1 MAKLNDVLRMLSPN
15 LEYVAY
21 GDNYEDIDWVG
32 KKPAITKEQFEAGRI
47 EYDAWKNN
55 RPIADAARSSV
66 KGGRVTN
73 SEAAFDISN
82 LFG

>member
-1 MAKLNDVLRMLSPN
+1 MYDEANRAYFLSRSQDSKLKTNMALILHHADHM
-15 LEYVAY
+15 A
-21 GDNYEDIDWVG
+21 
-32 KKPAITKEQFEAGRI
+32 ATI